1 MFPRGLCPDRDWCCV
16 NSARAVARALF
27 HSSSPYQGIVPEGTC
42 TISFIIP
49 NNRRK
54 VEHQLL
60 CHWNISYYAKLSK
73 LMLMWTLEITLDKP
87 WCHVMDQNHNIPDC
101 PTFWCY
107 NCNTNVN
114 WMARQAFLSLSNKIN
129 SNRPNQWLYCKT
141 TRHLNAIQK
150 AGAVVQ
156 R

>member
-27 HSSSPYQGIVPEGTC
+27 HSISPYQGIVPEGTC

-49 NNRRK
+49 NNRR
-54 VEHQLL
+54 
-60 CHWNISYYAKLSK
+60 
-73 LMLMWTLEITLDKP
+73 
-87 WCHVMDQNHNIPDC
+87 QNHNIPDC

-107 NCNTNVN
+107 NNTNIKLDGETSISFFIK
-114 WMARQAFLSLSNKIN
+114 Q
-129 SNRPNQWLYCKT
+129 NQLKSTKPGVGDKTQLITHVYYKT
-141 TRHLNAIQK
+141 TRHLNDIHGQARGTRDQFMTRHSLGK
-150 AGAVVQ
+150 SDHFLSD